1 MSLSVFKGLRG
12 ATPEERLAELGIEL
26 PQRRRPAGNYT
37 GAVTTAGK
45 LVFVAGH
52 GTFRGTEQTHKGKVG
67 REFTVEQGVEAARIA
82 MISALVSLKAEIG
95 ELSRV
100 RRVVRVFGMVNCM
113 PDFEHHPE
121 VMDGASDV
129 LTCIFGRDGVHARSA
144 VGFSSLP
151 FGMPVEV
158 EAVFELHQGSRQ

>member
-1 MSLSVFKGLRG
+1 MSLTVFERLKG
-12 ATPEERLAELGIEL
+12 ATPEARLTELGIEL
-26 PQRRRPAGNYT
+26 PAKRQPAGNYT

-52 GTFRGTEQTHKGKVG
+52 GTFRGTEQTHKGKLG
-67 REFTVEQGVEAARIA
+67 LEITVEQGKEAARTA
-82 MISALVSLKAEIG
+82 MISALVSLKAEVG

-100 RRVVRVFGMVNCM
+100 KRAVKVFGMVNCT
-113 PDFEHHPE
+113 PEFERHPE

-144 VGFSSLP
+144 VGLSSLP
-151 FGMPVEV
+151 FGMPVEL
-158 EAVFELHQGSRQ
+158 EAVFELH